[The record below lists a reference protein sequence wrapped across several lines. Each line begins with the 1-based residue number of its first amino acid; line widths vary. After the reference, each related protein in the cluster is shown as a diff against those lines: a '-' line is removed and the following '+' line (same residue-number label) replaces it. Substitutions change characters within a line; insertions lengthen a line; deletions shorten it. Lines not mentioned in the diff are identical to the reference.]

1 MLLDDGDL
9 TLGFLGVG
17 QFAAYIVTA
26 LRRGG
31 FTGRILLSPRNRNR
45 AHRLEGEFNCSVTES
60 NHAVVEEANLIVLSV
75 RPADVRELLLKLE
88 FNSEQVLLSGVAG
101 VTLDQLRRMCPKA
114 GQIVRFMP
122 ACFIE
127 AAEGPIPIFPSHPLV
142 EKLMRRVG
150 PVLAFD
156 SEDKFE
162 LSVLAATMNSWL
174 YALYHELVQWFVG
187 SGWDY
192 DQARNLILRYVK
204 GSLDY
209 ADKRSGDDLLEIAL
223 DIASE
228 GTFARVGLQQ
238 LTSAGGLSAW
248 AQGLDTVAAA
258 IRHAGKTL

>member
-1 MLLDDGDL
+1 MLPDNDAL

-17 QFAAYIVTA
+17 QFASYTVTA
-26 LRRGG
+26 IRRGG
-31 FTGRILLSPRNRNR
+31 FCGRILLSPRNWNR
-45 AHRLEGEFNCSVTES
+45 AHWLEGEFNC
-60 NHAVVEEANLIVLSV
+60 
-75 RPADVRELLLKLE
+75 
-88 FNSEQVLLSGVAG
+88 EQVLLSGVAG
-101 VTLDQLRRMCPKA
+101 VTLDQLRGMCSKP

-127 AAEGPIPIFPSHPLV
+127 AAEGPIPIFPNHPLV
-142 EKLMRRVG
+142 DKVMRRVG
-150 PVLAFD
+150 PVFAFD

-192 DQARNLILRYVK
+192 EQARKLVLRYVR

-209 ADKRSGDDLLEIAL
+209 AHKRSDDDLRKIAL

-228 GTFARVGLQQ
+228 GTFARAGLQQ

-248 AQGLDTVAAA
+248 VQGLDLVAAA
-258 IRHAGKTL
+258 IRHAGNK

>member
-1 MLLDDGDL
+1 MLPDNDAL

-17 QFAAYIVTA
+17 QFAAYTVTA
-26 LRRGG
+26 IRRGG
-31 FTGRILLSPRNRNR
+31 FSGRILLSPRNWNR
-45 AHRLEGEFNCSVTES
+45 AHWLEGEFNCCVMES
-60 NHAVVEEANLIVLSV
+60 NQAVVEESNLIVLSV

-88 FNSEQVLLSGVAG
+88 FSSEQVLLSGVAG
-101 VTLDQLRRMCPKA
+101 VTLDQLRGMCSEP

-127 AAEGPIPIFPSHPLV
+127 AAEGPIPIFPNHPLV
-142 EKLMRRVG
+142 DKVMRRVG
-150 PVLAFD
+150 PVFAFD

-192 DQARNLILRYVK
+192 DQARNLVLRYVK

-209 ADKRSGDDLLEIAL
+209 AHKRSDDDLRKIAL

-228 GTFARVGLQQ
+228 GTFARAGLQQ

-248 AQGLDTVAAA
+248 VQGLDLVAAA
-258 IRHAGKTL
+258 IRHAGNKI